1 MLNTPERWTI
11 IVEMLEYAQHLLN
24 HLLNTC
30 STLAQ
35 HLLDTCSTLAQ
46 HFYHIFSG
54 TSSVEQVLSRKCSTL
69 RCVDQVFARASS
81 KTLLLHVLHTCSTQ
95 LDTTGAPNIPEMR
108 PEENYRSEMHKRA
121 LKTVQSWI
129 CEKLPARPVPKQCCW
144 VQVVLQV

>member
-1 MLNTPERWTI
+1 
-11 IVEMLEYAQHLLN
+11 MLEYAQRLLN
-24 HLLNTC
+24 HLLDAC

-69 RCVDQVFARASS
+69 RCVEQVFARVSS

-95 LDTTGAPNIPEMR
+95 LDTTGAPSIPEMH
-108 PEENYRSEMHKRA
+108 PK
-121 LKTVQSWI
+121 
-129 CEKLPARPVPKQCCW
+129 KLTGQRCTKERLRLYSLEFERDFRQDRCPNSAVGF
-144 VQVVLQV
+144 QVVLQV